1 MSLQRSARDPRL
13 SLDERLKILYPMVN
27 EEETPLPRCWS
38 VKDKFNY
45 IGLSQNYLRVIYKGY
60 GKTPKDASSVRATHP
75 IPASCGMYY
84 YEVKIVSKGR
94 DGYMGIGLSSQH
106 VSTNRLP
113 GWDKMSYGYHGD
125 DGNAFCGSGTGQVYG
140 PTFTTGDVI
149 GCGLN
154 LIEGSCFYTKN
165 GHHLGTAFTDMPS
178 QLFPT
183 VGLQTPGEIIDAN
196 FGQEPFM
203 FDIEGEMQEIRS
215 RIHRT
220 IETFPYTG
228 KHGEWQLLLNKMVC
242 GYLVHHGYVGAAE
255 AFAKSTGQNI
265 EEDWTKIRN
274 RQAIQKLVLEGKM
287 GAAINLTDQLY
298 PGFLQKHSA
307 LHFMLK
313 VRQFIEMVGGHDEA
327 ILDDHVAADNHATED
342 NNDHDQDMA
351 NFNKDDDVVMNG
363 KETNGNVTSTSSEIA
378 ESSTAEED
386 GAANEDD
393 DPQDLMEVDDHQQP
407 NVTAN
412 PDKFQQLIIFGQKVK
427 AMLVDLEQ
435 VSGIKNDTNN
445 KMLEDAFALLAYPN
459 PWESPVGWQLAASER
474 EHVSAALNSTLLED
488 SGYPAK
494 PPLEVGLTHAKQLV
508 KLMANH
514 DLGACAFANLED
526 LIKG

>member
-1 MSLQRSARDPRL
+1 
-13 SLDERLKILYPMVN
+13 
-27 EEETPLPRCWS
+27 
-38 VKDKFNY
+38 
-45 IGLSQNYLRVIYKGY
+45 
-60 GKTPKDASSVRATHP
+60 
-75 IPASCGMYY
+75 
-84 YEVKIVSKGR
+84 
-94 DGYMGIGLSSQH
+94 
-106 VSTNRLP
+106 
-113 GWDKMSYGYHGD
+113 
-125 DGNAFCGSGTGQVYG
+125 
-140 PTFTTGDVI
+140 
-149 GCGLN
+149 
-154 LIEGSCFYTKN
+154 
-165 GHHLGTAFTDMPS
+165 
-178 QLFPT
+178 
-183 VGLQTPGEIIDAN
+183 
-196 FGQEPFM
+196 
-203 FDIEGEMQEIRS
+203 
-215 RIHRT
+215 
-220 IETFPYTG
+220 
-228 KHGEWQLLLNKMVC
+228 MVC

-412 PDKFQQLIIFGQKVK
+412 PG
-427 AMLVDLEQ
+427 M
-435 VSGIKNDTNN
+435 N
-445 KMLEDAFALLAYPN
+445 
-459 PWESPVGWQLAASER
+459 
-474 EHVSAALNSTLLED
+474 
-488 SGYPAK
+488 
-494 PPLEVGLTHAKQLV
+494 
-508 KLMANH
+508 
-514 DLGACAFANLED
+514 
-526 LIKG
+526 